1 MPRRKYVAKFTVTTV
16 PLPPEMRLG
25 WEMALLELWD
35 IVDEY
40 AARQEKKMLSTNF
53 ANGHE
58 LEEMERV

>member
-35 IVDEY
+35 IVSEY
-40 AARQEKKMLSTNF
+40 AARQEESD
-53 ANGHE
+53 GVVEDE
-58 LEEMERV
+58 LLGALERV

>member
-25 WEMALLELWD
+25 WEMAFVELWN

-40 AARQEKKMLSTNF
+40 AARQEEQE
-53 ANGHE
+53 GVGEPE
-58 LEEMERV
+58 LLGEGALQ